1 MTLLEQPSD
10 LPVLFFCWGSFKRV
24 VMDIRSGM
32 RVRRSVVTCL
42 CLRICLCHCI
52 CLYSCYCLSVDQFM
66 SHHSDKLAK
75 EGEAVDGD
83 RAVSAAT
90 SRQPLCHFAPA
101 PASVTLHCTP

>member
-1 MTLLEQPSD
+1 M
-10 LPVLFFCWGSFKRV
+10 
-24 VMDIRSGM
+24 
-32 RVRRSVVTCL
+32 TCL

-101 PASVTLHCTP
+101 PASVTLHSTP

>member
-1 MTLLEQPSD
+1 MYRLNTRAGV
-10 LPVLFFCWGSFKRV
+10 LP
-24 VMDIRSGM
+24 RSA
-32 RVRRSVVTCL
+32 SS
-42 CLRICLCHCI
+42 HF
-52 CLYSCYCLSVDQFM
+52 LYSCYCLSVDQFM